1 MNNKYRIVSGVAM
14 VLAAVLATGCQH
26 KRGCV
31 NGSCAAPS
39 YGTPSYGSQ
48 NFGASPVSNGAG
60 YGSVNTYSDSGQSYS
75 APTSGGSGTRS
86 APIMQGS
93 GSR

>member
-1 MNNKYRIVSGVAM
+1 MTSKQL
-14 VLAAVLATGCQH
+14 LAASLVVIGASVMFVGCQH

-31 NGSCAAPS
+31 GGSCAAPPYGAPT
-39 YGTPSYGSQ
+39 YGTNSAP
-48 NFGASPVSNGAG
+48 ASAN
-60 YGSVNTYSDSGQSYS
+60 YGSVNTYSDSAQAHS
-75 APTSGGSGTRS
+75 APMSGGSGTRS